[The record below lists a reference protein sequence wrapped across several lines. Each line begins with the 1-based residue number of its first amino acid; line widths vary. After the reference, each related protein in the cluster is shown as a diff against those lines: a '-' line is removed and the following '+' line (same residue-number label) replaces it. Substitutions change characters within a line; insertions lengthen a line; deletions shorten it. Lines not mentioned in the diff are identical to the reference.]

1 MITITVNRT
10 PTWEKR
16 FSKLELY
23 SSQVNIHS
31 LADSIDRLFRDM
43 TAAERANIVERLN
56 RKQKVYV
63 ERNINKDT
71 RLTFV
76 FKRHQLSI
84 EES

>member
-23 SSQVNIHS
+23 SSQIDIHR
-31 LADSIDRLFRDM
+31 LTDSIDQLFRNM
-43 TAAERANIVERLN
+43 TEGERVNLAEKLE
-56 RKQKVYV
+56 RKQKIFV

-76 FKRHQLSI
+76 FKRHQLTVEKS
-84 EES
+84 